1 MTITETITE
10 TVNSIPEWSLNT
22 LKSGNDAVLAA
33 TKKVVE
39 AMEPMTHRFPSTP
52 LAERMPSLPQPT
64 EVLSQWFS
72 YVEKLIAEQKRF
84 GLDLAGA
91 VAAATPAPAA
101 PTTRKSTAHK
111 ADGAAHKAA

>member
-39 AMEPMTHRFPSTP
+39 AMEPMTHRIPSSP
-52 LAERMPSLPQPT
+52 LAERLPSLPQPS

-91 VAAATPAPAA
+91 MASATPASAA
-101 PTTRKSTAHK
+101 PAPRKSAAHKADSTAHK
-111 ADGAAHKAA
+111 AA